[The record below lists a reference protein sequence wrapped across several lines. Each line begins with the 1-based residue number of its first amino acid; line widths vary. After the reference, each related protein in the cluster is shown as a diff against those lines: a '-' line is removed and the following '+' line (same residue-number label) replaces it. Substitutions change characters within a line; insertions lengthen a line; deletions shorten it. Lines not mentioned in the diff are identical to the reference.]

1 VTIKIFFNSIKTL
14 IYLLFFKKIYLIN
27 SPQNYIS
34 LVEYLSKKNIHDKK
48 VIIFVGFVSKNSF
61 KQILKIHKS
70 NLGIQNRLIFLQKV
84 FGEKKEKLL
93 NLFLRIIKFNKSF
106 CIVGDKKSLLFKLLY
121 QGSKKTVFL
130 DDGLNLLTFTDK
142 DIKINEYELFSYF
155 DLKTEKLVKNNFAYL
170 RKRTLINN
178 IDNDYVWLLGT
189 PAANFEIIENE
200 KYNKIINLF
209 ANKFK
214 DKKILFFPH
223 RDEIVDETFF
233 SKNIIVKKN
242 ITEPIEIYATKQK
255 KMPFLIAG
263 FYSTA
268 LHILNLILSKKK
280 ILLMNINF
288 DTKFVK
294 NESLTKSYKLENLKK
309 QYDLVKIILEKNN
322 IKNFF

>member
-1 VTIKIFFNSIKTL
+1 MTIKIFFNSIKTL

-233 SKNIIVKKN
+233 SKNIIVKK
-242 ITEPIEIYATKQK
+242 
-255 KMPFLIAG
+255 
-263 FYSTA
+263 
-268 LHILNLILSKKK
+268 
-280 ILLMNINF
+280 ILLNQL
-288 DTKFVK
+288 KFMQQSRK
-294 NESLTKSYKLENLKK
+294 RCR
-309 QYDLVKIILEKNN
+309 
-322 IKNFF
+322 F

>member
-1 VTIKIFFNSIKTL
+1 M
-14 IYLLFFKKIYLIN
+14 
-27 SPQNYIS
+27 
-34 LVEYLSKKNIHDKK
+34 
-48 VIIFVGFVSKNSF
+48 
-61 KQILKIHKS
+61 
-70 NLGIQNRLIFLQKV
+70 
-84 FGEKKEKLL
+84 
-93 NLFLRIIKFNKSF
+93 
-106 CIVGDKKSLLFKLLY
+106 
-121 QGSKKTVFL
+121 
-130 DDGLNLLTFTDK
+130 
-142 DIKINEYELFSYF
+142 
-155 DLKTEKLVKNNFAYL
+155 
-170 RKRTLINN
+170 INN

-268 LHILNLILSKKK
+268 LHILNLILNKKK

>member
-1 VTIKIFFNSIKTL
+1 MTIKIFFNSIKTL

-189 PAANFEIIENE
+189 PAANFEIIENK

-233 SKNIIVKKN
+233 SKNIIVCTLCGCYPRN
-242 ITEPIEIYATKQK
+242 ILGAHPSWYKSFEYRSKAVYEPRQLLEEFGT
-255 KMPFLIAG
+255 
-263 FYSTA
+263 
-268 LHILNLILSKKK
+268 NVSKKK
-280 ILLMNINF
+280 IVVNDSDQLIRYY
-288 DTKFVK
+288 V
-294 NESLTKSYKLENLKK
+294 
-309 QYDLVKIILEKNN
+309 IPEKPKN
-322 IKNFF
+322 IKSFSE